1 MLKLGDYDEDGSKAV
16 AECLKKAGVRVELKP
31 SIGAS
36 LETEDLLQGR
46 LSELKA
52 IIKDK
57 ELLEE
62 YDGYLDAL
70 RKILAQKVSPEDFE
84 KEYLA
89 ELFPTMDEK
98 RKALSD
104 LIDRALGDGKD
115 EAEHGGSAGALM
127 QNAQPRVRPSGK
139 PLIRLLNRLEG
150 MQFLRRNRLLPRV
163 LRITHACPTWRRML
177 MSLILR
183 PKRRYQPLSSSL
195 PRAPGRK
202 FLPDRSFS

>member
-62 YDGYLDAL
+62 YDEIP
-70 RKILAQKVSPEDFE
+70 RCPEKDPG
-84 KEYLA
+84 A
-89 ELFPTMDEK
+89 EGF
-98 RKALSD
+98 S
-104 LIDRALGDGKD
+104 
-115 EAEHGGSAGALM
+115 GG
-127 QNAQPRVRPSGK
+127 
-139 PLIRLLNRLEG
+139 
-150 MQFLRRNRLLPRV
+150 F
-163 LRITHACPTWRRML
+163 
-177 MSLILR
+177 
-183 PKRRYQPLSSSL
+183 
-195 PRAPGRK
+195 
-202 FLPDRSFS
+202 